1 MSGLREH
8 GSAPWQ
14 KRCRAG
20 SACGGRCHGTT
31 PLRVTRRLGRR
42 APSSPT
48 VAVEAGV
55 GAPDTPGRPPTSR
68 SLGPRGTWNTAS
80 FRPGL
85 QNVPAQDCGGEDTK
99 TPRHTVGTTSPVF
112 WVHPAHHLP
121 TCASEGGLNQEC
133 RQKGGNGV
141 VVGIQLYS
149 PDRTIRF
156 QVWKCLNR

>member
-1 MSGLREH
+1 MAEEV
-8 GSAPWQ
+8 P
-14 KRCRAG
+14 
-20 SACGGRCHGTT
+20 GR
-31 PLRVTRRLGRR
+31 LRVRRPLPRNHASAGDQAPGQKGSQLSHCGSGCRRGGSRHTRTTSYIAFPGAQRH
-42 APSSPT
+42 
-48 VAVEAGV
+48 V
-55 GAPDTPGRPPTSR
+55 GHSQLQTRPPER
-68 SLGPRGTWNTAS
+68 AS
-80 FRPGL
+80 TGL
-85 QNVPAQDCGGEDTK
+85 WGEDTK